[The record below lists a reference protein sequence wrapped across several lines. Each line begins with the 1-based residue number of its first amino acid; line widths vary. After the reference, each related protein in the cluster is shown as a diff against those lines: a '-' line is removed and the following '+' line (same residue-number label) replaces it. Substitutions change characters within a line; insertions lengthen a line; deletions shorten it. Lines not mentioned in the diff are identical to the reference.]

1 MRSVKIFAE
10 TDRLILRELLETD
23 VDGMFEL
30 DSDPEV
36 HRYLGNN
43 PVTTKEEIKSVIQFV
58 RKQYV
63 DNGIGR
69 WAIIEKSS
77 GDFVGWAGLKFI
89 TETIN
94 NHTNFYDVGYRLK
107 KKHWGKGYATET
119 AKISIEY
126 CFTTMNKNEII
137 GITHVD
143 NQKSRHALEKA
154 GLRFIEKFEHKD
166 MTCNWFKITKDE
178 WLKKNNTK
186 W

>member
-1 MRSVKIFAE
+1 MASVKIFAE

-23 VDGMFEL
+23 VVGMFEL

-58 RKQYV
+58 RKQYI

-69 WAIIEKSS
+69 WAVIEKSS
-77 GDFVGWAGLKFI
+77 GDFVGWTGLKFI

-126 CFTTMNKNEII
+126 CFTQMNKNEIF

-143 NQKSRHALEKA
+143 NLKSRHALEKA
-154 GLRFIEKFEHKD
+154 GLRFIETFEHKD

-178 WLKKNNTK
+178 WLKKK
-186 W
+186 